1 MARDPRYDVLFEPVR
16 IGPVQAPNR
25 FYQVPHCNGMGLLR
39 PRMVAEMRGIKAEG
53 GWGVVCTEYC
63 SIHPSSDDLPQPYA
77 ALWNQADIKTHALM
91 TEKVHEHGALAGVE
105 LWAGGAGAANLLT
118 REVALG
124 VGSMPNGDGHPFQT
138 RAMDRKDIR
147 NLRRWHREAAL
158 RAREAGFDIVYVYAT
173 HFYLLGQFLSPV
185 HNQRSDEYGGSVKN
199 RVRLVRELIEETKDA
214 VGDTCGV
221 AVRMA
226 ADDGTGTPEQPVSE
240 ERREMFSILA
250 ELPDLW
256 DINIHTYEHE
266 MGVSRFVQEGSLE
279 KTMHYVKS
287 ITSKPVVTVGR
298 FTSPDTMVSQVRRGI
313 TDFIG
318 AARPSIADPYLPRKI
333 DAGRTEDIRE
343 CIGCNICYT
352 GDSLGV
358 PIRCTQNP
366 TMGEEWRRGW
376 HPERIQ
382 PKSSDATVLVVGAG
396 PAGLEATRALGQRGY
411 NVMLAEASTEL
422 GGRVAQECRL
432 PGLAEWGRV
441 VDYRVQQIQSMPN
454 VDIFLDNHLSADDAL
469 SIGAQHIVVATGS
482 KWRADGYGRYHS
494 VPCPDLGPSEQVF
507 TPNDIFEGR
516 LPKGKALVFDD
527 DHYYMGSVLA
537 EALVAQGVEVCF
549 VTPENLVSAWGVM
562 TDEQYQVQQRL
573 IELGVEIITAHGLD
587 EFDGSNAR
595 LSCVYSERT
604 REVAADAVV
613 LVTTRI
619 PVDDLYR
626 EIAGT
631 IAADTSGSDPA
642 PTVHK
647 IGDCDAPAIIAAA
660 VYAGH
665 RYARELGTDM
675 DQSDVVRQD
684 KLFDPD

>member
-1 MARDPRYDVLFEPVR
+1 
-16 IGPVQAPNR
+16 
-25 FYQVPHCNGMGLLR
+25 
-39 PRMVAEMRGIKAEG
+39 
-53 GWGVVCTEYC
+53 
-63 SIHPSSDDLPQPYA
+63 
-77 ALWNQADIKTHALM
+77 
-91 TEKVHEHGALAGVE
+91 
-105 LWAGGAGAANLLT
+105 
-118 REVALG
+118 
-124 VGSMPNGDGHPFQT
+124 
-138 RAMDRKDIR
+138 
-147 NLRRWHREAAL
+147 
-158 RAREAGFDIVYVYAT
+158 
-173 HFYLLGQFLSPV
+173 
-185 HNQRSDEYGGSVKN
+185 
-199 RVRLVRELIEETKDA
+199 
-214 VGDTCGV
+214 
-221 AVRMA
+221 
-226 ADDGTGTPEQPVSE
+226 
-240 ERREMFSILA
+240 MFSILA

-256 DINIHTYEHE
+256 DVNIDNYEHE
-266 MGVSRFVQEGSLE
+266 MGVSRFYPEGSLE

-298 FTSPDTMVSQVRRGI
+298 FTSPDTMVSQITRGI
-313 TDFIG
+313 ADFIG
-318 AARPSIADPYLPRKI
+318 AARPSIADPFLPRKI
-333 DAGRTEDIRE
+333 EEGRADEIRE

-352 GDSLGV
+352 GDSLSV

-441 VDYRVQQIQSMPN
+441 VDYRVHQIQTMPN
-454 VDIFLDNHLSADDAL
+454 VDIFLDNHLKADDAL
-469 SIGAQHIVVATGS
+469 SIGAEHIVVATGS
-482 KWRADGYGRYHS
+482 KWRADGFGRYHS
-494 VPCPDLGPSEQVF
+494 KPCLKLGPTEQVF

-516 LPKGKALVFDD
+516 VPQGKAIVFDD

-537 EALVAQGVEVCF
+537 EALVAQGIEVCF

-562 TDEQYQVQQRL
+562 TDEQYQTQQHL

-595 LSCVYSERT
+595 LSCVYSERI
-604 REVAADAVV
+604 REVGADAVV
-613 LVTTRI
+613 LVTARI

-626 EIAGT
+626 EI
-631 IAADTSGSDPA
+631 SGKLESQPPESA
-642 PTVHK
+642 PTLHK

-665 RYARELGTDM
+665 RYARDLGTDM
-675 DQSDVVRQD
+675 EHSDNVRHD
-684 KLFDPD
+684 KLLDPD